1 MNHELIEIAKATI
14 EKCFDEKNWLHTVG
28 CALQTKSGKIFTGVN
43 VDGIHGSCAEIVT
56 LGTAIACGEKE
67 FDTIVA
73 VYGKGKE
80 QKILPPC
87 GNCRQIMYELDK
99 NINVIIDEKTT
110 KSIQELLPNPCI

>member
-1 MNHELIEIAKATI
+1 MNTELINKAKETI
-14 EKCFDEKNWLHTVG
+14 ENCFDDKKWLHTVG
-28 CALQTKSGKIFTGVN
+28 CALRTKSGKIFTGIN
-43 VDGIHGSCAEIVT
+43 VDGIHGSCAEITT
-56 LGTAIACGEKE
+56 LAAAIANGEKE

-87 GNCRQIMYELDK
+87 GNCRQIMFELDK
-99 NINVIIDEKTT
+99 NIKVIVDEKTT